1 MLAISQLKV
10 VAEFIEVFFIR
21 HGVDE
26 RGKGGWLDVQVD
38 GVDDPDLDNQSNKPV
53 DTVERSCAATSQAFS
68 FDKRPRPRAKV
79 TLVIWRSG

>member
-1 MLAISQLKV
+1 M
-10 VAEFIEVFFIR
+10 
-21 HGVDE
+21 
-26 RGKGGWLDVQVD
+26 DVQVD